1 MVTDTTFVI
10 IGASL
15 AGAKAAET
23 LRSEG
28 FDGRLVLIGA
38 EADRP
43 YERPPLSKG
52 YLLGKEDREKI
63 FVHPQD
69 WYAEHNVELRTSVR
83 ATELDRDARH
93 VVLDDGSRLGY
104 DKLLFATGSL
114 VRHLEVP
121 GADAANVFY
130 LRRVKDSERIR
141 EAISAGG
148 HVVVVGAG
156 WIGLETAAAARHYGA
171 EVTIVEPAP
180 TPLHAVLG
188 PELGEVFSALHRD
201 HGVRLLMGSGV
212 HEIRSGSVVTS
223 SGEELAADA
232 VIVGVGIRPA
242 SQLAEQAGL
251 GVENGIVV
259 DELLAST
266 DPDIFAAGDVANA
279 HHPLLGRNIRVEHW
293 ANALHQGPAAA
304 RSMLGIGEPFA
315 RLPYF
320 FSDQYDLGLEYT
332 GYTAPGDTHQ
342 IVIRGDL
349 AAREFI
355 AFWLKQGRVVA
366 GMNVNVWDVT
376 KPIGALI
383 RAGEPVDVARLT
395 DTSVPLAD
403 IVPA

>member
-1 MVTDTTFVI
+1 MTDATFVI

-23 LRSEG
+23 LRHEG
-28 FDGRLVLIGA
+28 FDGRVVLVG
-38 EADRP
+38 EEVDRP

-52 YLLGKEDREKI
+52 YLLGNDEREKV
-63 FVHPQD
+63 FVHPEG
-69 WYAEHNVELRTSVR
+69 WYADNDVELRTSVR
-83 ATELDRDARH
+83 ATALDRDAH
-93 VVLDDGSRLGY
+93 QVVLDDGSRVGY
-104 DKLLFATGSL
+104 DKLLMATGSL
-114 VRHLEVP
+114 VRHLAVP
-121 GADAANVFY
+121 GADSDHVHY
-130 LRRVKDSERIR
+130 LRRVGDSERIR
-141 EAISAGG
+141 DAMRGGG

-156 WIGLETAAAARHYGA
+156 WIGLETAAAGRHYGA

-180 TPLHAVLG
+180 TPLYAVLG
-188 PELGEVFSALHRD
+188 PELGGVFAALHRD
-201 HGVRLLMGSGV
+201 HGVRLMLETGV
-212 HEIRSGSVVTS
+212 QEIRPASVVTS

-242 SQLAEQAGL
+242 VALAEQAGL
-251 GVENGIVV
+251 AVENGIVV

-304 RSMLGIGEPFA
+304 RAMLGTGEPFT

-320 FSDQYDLGLEYT
+320 FSDQYDLGMEYT
-332 GYTAPGDTHQ
+332 GYTAPGDTHE

-349 AAREFI
+349 AGREFI
-355 AFWLKQGRVVA
+355 AFWLKDGRVVA

-383 RAGEPVDVARLT
+383 RAGRPVDVARLT
-395 DTSVPLAD
+395 DTSVPLTD